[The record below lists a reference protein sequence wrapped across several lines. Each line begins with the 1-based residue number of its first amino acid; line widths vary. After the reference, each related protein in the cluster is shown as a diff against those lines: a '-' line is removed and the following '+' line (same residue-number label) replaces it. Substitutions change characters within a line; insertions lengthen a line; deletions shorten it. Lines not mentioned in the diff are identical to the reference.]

1 MRVLLIGYPHSKI
14 KNFLSENTT
23 FFWID
28 GSKNISLELVNSYSP
43 DYIVLHGCH
52 KILSKD
58 IVSQY
63 NKRIINCHGS
73 YLPYNRGAHPNVWSF
88 IDDTPKGGTIQ
99 YITEN
104 IDEGDILCQQQVTLD
119 KDDTLA
125 SVYWKIRDLLEDMF
139 VDNWDKII
147 NNKISPSKQDLTLGK
162 LHYRKDLETVKH
174 LLPDGWD
181 TPIKNF
187 SNKNNE

>member
-1 MRVLLIGYPHSKI
+1 MRVLLIGYSQSKI
-14 KNFLSENTT
+14 KDFLSKNTT
-23 FFWID
+23 FFWVD
-28 GSKNISLELVNSYSP
+28 GSKSISLELVNSYSP
-43 DYIVLHGCH
+43 DYIILHGCH

-63 NKRIINCHGS
+63 SKRIINCHGS

-174 LLPDGWD
+174 LLPDGWN